1 MRNIY
6 KSIILYSL
14 LILISSISMP
24 AKSQTA
30 PPPPGG
36 HGGSNDTPPGGGAPI
51 AGGLAIFMVL
61 GGIYSGRKIY
71 QAKLKEAI

>member
-6 KSIILYSL
+6 KSIVLYSL
-14 LILISSISMP
+14 LILINSISLP

-36 HGGSNDTPPGGGAPI
+36 HGSSNDVPPGGGAPI
-51 AGGLAIFMVL
+51 AGGLAIFMAL
-61 GGIYSGRKIY
+61 GSIYGGHKIY